1 LEKSWKPKRG
11 DQIVRRPR
19 QSELAPI
26 EIPVVR
32 QRISRGFISSPI
44 TPIAVFALLIL
55 AGTVLLL
62 LPVATT
68 SGQSADIRDALFTA
82 TSAVTVTGLIVVDTA
97 SYWSLTGQAI
107 LLCLI
112 FLGGL
117 GMITSAVVLYSIF
130 LGKRTVTLSDSIQF
144 SRSMGALRP
153 RGTIRKLARNIVL
166 VTIVIQVVGFLA
178 ILGNEV
184 ATGVDRALTDTIWN
198 SLFHTV
204 SAFNNSGFDIHQND
218 APQIFGAYGYIST
231 GIMTL
236 LIICG
241 SIGYFTLSDIKNNK
255 LRTSRWSLNT
265 KLILSTSAILT
276 ILGTLTLLGGEYNN
290 PDTLAPMKFHEK
302 ITSSVFNSVSGRTA
316 GFETF
321 EFANLEQ
328 HTSLWYILLM
338 FIGGASGSTAG
349 GIKVTTVAILIAA
362 VITSLTNRSHIVAFK
377 REIPSSSVNLALSVS
392 LLSLAAV
399 AISALILTILGSS
412 TVNNPDS
419 APFLSI
425 LFDAVSAYSTN
436 GLSSGGLEHVG
447 RWGELV
453 VIITMF
459 VGRLGP
465 LTLALVLFRREPNE
479 LYRYP
484 SEEVTIG

>member
-1 LEKSWKPKRG
+1 MEKSWKPKRG

-144 SRSMGALRP
+144 SRSMGALSP

-184 ATGVDRALTDTIWN
+184 ATGVDRALTDTIW
-198 SLFHTV
+198 TV
-204 SAFNNSGFDIHQND
+204 SYTH
-218 APQIFGAYGYIST
+218 
-231 GIMTL
+231 
-236 LIICG
+236 
-241 SIGYFTLSDIKNNK
+241 
-255 LRTSRWSLNT
+255 
-265 KLILSTSAILT
+265 
-276 ILGTLTLLGGEYNN
+276 LTL
-290 PDTLAPMKFHEK
+290 PP
-302 ITSSVFNSVSGRTA
+302 
-316 GFETF
+316 
-321 EFANLEQ
+321 
-328 HTSLWYILLM
+328 
-338 FIGGASGSTAG
+338 
-349 GIKVTTVAILIAA
+349 
-362 VITSLTNRSHIVAFK
+362 
-377 REIPSSSVNLALSVS
+377 P
-392 LLSLAAV
+392 
-399 AISALILTILGSS
+399 
-412 TVNNPDS
+412 
-419 APFLSI
+419 
-425 LFDAVSAYSTN
+425 
-436 GLSSGGLEHVG
+436 
-447 RWGELV
+447 
-453 VIITMF
+453 
-459 VGRLGP
+459 
-465 LTLALVLFRREPNE
+465 PN
-479 LYRYP
+479 
-484 SEEVTIG
+484 V